1 MNELKERIAQLYVQQ
16 NELEQQ
22 INKSLTA
29 VYLDISPVA
38 ALEKLIA
45 KHEEKELPAKG
56 LNMLMDQLVD
66 RFVPVSNVF
75 NSFIKQF
82 ISKKVVAKIFD
93 KKPATVTSTKTAPI
107 EKQPTKKYSY
117 DRTYLFPEF

>member
-1 MNELKERIAQLYVQQ
+1 MNELTERIAQLYTQQ

-29 VYLDISPVA
+29 VYLDISPIA

-45 KHEEKELPAKG
+45 KHEAKELPAKG
-56 LNMLMDQLVD
+56 LNILMDQLVD

-75 NSFIKQF
+75 NSFLKQF
-82 ISKKVVAKIFD
+82 ISTKVVAKIFD
-93 KKPATVTSTKTAPI
+93 KKPDVIKDDSTAPI
-107 EKQPTKKYSY
+107 AKQTAKQYSH
-117 DRTYLFPEF
+117 DRTYLFPEL